1 MDTLSDSGATAE
13 ASVFSLAG
21 LRRPALLA
29 LVAFLL
35 VMKLPTFAH
44 EPTDWDER
52 VYLHL
57 SERMDWSLGSCTTR
71 GSEFDDLLAHRVY
84 GAEVFYPPRSSPT

>member
-1 MDTLSDSGATAE
+1 MNTLSDAGAPAE
-13 ASVFSLAG
+13 AGVFSLAG

-44 EPTDWDER
+44 QPLDWDER

-57 SERMDWSLGSCTTR
+57 SEHMTWSLGSYTTR
-71 GSEFDDLLAHRVY
+71 GSEFDEKLPHRCY
-84 GAEVFYPPRSSPT
+84 GAEVF